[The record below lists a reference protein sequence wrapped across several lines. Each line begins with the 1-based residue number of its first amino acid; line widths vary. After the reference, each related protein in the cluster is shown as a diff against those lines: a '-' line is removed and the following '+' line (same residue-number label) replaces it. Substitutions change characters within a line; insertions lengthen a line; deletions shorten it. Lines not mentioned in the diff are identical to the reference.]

1 MIKGLKWTVQYC
13 FVVINLIV
21 VVAMIFC
28 AYSYRLNSAEYP
40 DFSYWGMIFPV
51 FLFLSFAFILFWLVF
66 KRRFMLL
73 SIIGMLICA
82 DAIRTFCPIN
92 LPSSTPEGAIKVLSY
107 NVMSFPDNDKVEWE
121 DNIVFEY
128 VRKSGAD
135 IVCLQEAGGVPYKV
149 LHDLCDTIYPYIAVD
164 TIIPKL
170 HLMMMSKFPIVSME
184 RINYESGTNGSVAY
198 KIVKDEDTILVVNNH
213 LESYKLQK
221 KDKDD
226 YETIIKNPKDEENE
240 IRYDSLVSKLKSA
253 NVIRAAQVDSIAQ
266 FIANSGCKYVICAG
280 DFNAPS
286 LSYTHYRLTRL
297 LNDAYTRSGCG
308 MGFSYNQSGMY
319 FRIDNILISE
329 NMKAYGAKVDD
340 YSRMSDHYPIY
351 AWLELLH

>member
-1 MIKGLKWTVQYC
+1 MIKGLKRTVQYC
-13 FVVINLIV
+13 FVAINLIV

-28 AYSYRLNSAEYP
+28 AYSYHLNSTEYP

-51 FLFLSFAFILFWLVF
+51 FLCLSIAFILFWLVF

-92 LPSSTPEGAIKVLSY
+92 LPSSAPEGAIKVLSY
-107 NVMSFPDNDKVEWE
+107 NVMSFPDNDKVEWK

-135 IVCLQEAGGVPYKV
+135 IICLQEAGGVPYKV
-149 LHDLCDTIYPYIAVD
+149 LHELCDTIYPYIAVD

-170 HLMMMSKFPIVSME
+170 HLMMISKYPIVSME
-184 RINYESGTNGSVAY
+184 RIDYESGSNGSVAY

-253 NVIRAAQVDSIAQ
+253 NVIRAAQVDSIVQ
-266 FIANSGCKYVICAG
+266 FIAKSGCRYVICAG

-319 FRIDNILISE
+319 FRIDNILMSE
-329 NMKAYGAKVDD
+329 NIKAYGAKVDD
-340 YSRMSDHYPIY
+340 YSKMSDHYPIY